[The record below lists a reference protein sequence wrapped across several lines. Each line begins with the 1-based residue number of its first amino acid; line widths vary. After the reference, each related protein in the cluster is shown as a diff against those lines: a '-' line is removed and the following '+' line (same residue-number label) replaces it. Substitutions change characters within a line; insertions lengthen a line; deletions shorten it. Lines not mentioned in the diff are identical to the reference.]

1 MSSRV
6 LNIIKEVVDQ
16 VLEENKAIFKVTGY
30 EGKEFDTPVYFNF
43 TYSGLPGSKSD
54 PNLATTIKKGDR
66 SYAEKNVDPSAKI
79 ANLYNDDVKQDNVRA
94 LKKAIG
100 LDRIDGS
107 KLDIDLDNPNASE
120 EDIASSKDSGAVVGK
135 ELKNAPTYNFRSKD
149 VIIVN
154 TPYLSYEKATIDTEE
169 DEEDTIDE
177 ASVTLKKNKSYAPRV
192 KSSQE
197 DVDGS
202 EAKPVAKG
210 SNYMGGVFDDSN
222 EEEGEETED
231 DKFQRRKD
239 SGLRAG
245 DTPLPLGGRQKGGE
259 VSKKYGLTDKDTAL
273 LRGDEDPTEDQI
285 LSKFAEFNKKETLPR
300 DAKGN
305 TPVLKVAVQYYISKE
320 SLEYYKEKYPEF
332 KNKFQEIIE
341 TTPTKLEATGLTIDG
356 KIDFGKEYYK
366 VKDNSRIKVVGNDA
380 AIATKN
386 FDPMEAIK
394 RKASEPEAEKDQ
406 EDKKVT
412 PAKGP
417 EFKAPI
423 GKSGKPMVSK
433 GERNVQVRESIL
445 NIIKQVIKEETSK

>member
-6 LNIIKEVVDQ
+6 LNIIKEVIDQ

-30 EGKEFDTPVYFNF
+30 DGKEFESPVYFNF
-43 TYSGLPGSKSD
+43 TYSGLTGSKSD

-66 SYAEKNVDPSAKI
+66 SYAEKNVDPSAKV
-79 ANLYNDDVKQDNVRA
+79 ANLYNDDAKQDNVRA
-94 LKKAIG
+94 LKKYIG

-107 KLDIDLDNPNASE
+107 KLDIDLDNENASE
-120 EDIASSKDSGAVVGK
+120 EDIAASKDSGAAVGK
-135 ELKNAPTYNFRSKD
+135 DLKNAPTYNFRSKD
-149 VIIVN
+149 VVIFN
-154 TPYLSYEKATIDTEE
+154 TPYISYEKASIDTDEEESEE
-169 DEEDTIDE
+169 DGIDE
-177 ASVTLKKNKSYAPRV
+177 ASVTLKKNKSFAPRV
-192 KSSQE
+192 KSS
-197 DVDGS
+197 DDADGS
-202 EAKPVAKG
+202 EAKPVGK
-210 SNYMGGVFDDSN
+210 SSKYMSGVFDDSK
-222 EEEGEETED
+222 EEEEESED

-285 LSKFAEFNKKETLPR
+285 LAKFAEFNNKETLPR
-300 DAKGN
+300 DAKGSV
-305 TPVLKVAVQYYISKE
+305 PVVKVAVQYYISKE
-320 SLEYYKEKYPEF
+320 GLDYYKDKYPEF
-332 KNKFQEIIE
+332 GNKFQDVVE

-366 VKDNSRIKVVGNDA
+366 VKDNNRIKVVGNDA

-386 FDPMEAIK
+386 FDPMAAIK
-394 RKASEPEAEKDQ
+394 RKATEPESEKSQ
-406 EDKKVT
+406 EDKPSN

-417 EFKAPI
+417 EFKTPV

-433 GERNVQVRESIL
+433 GRRDVQIKESIL
-445 NIIKQVIKEETSK
+445 DIIKKVIKEETSK